1 MTRTYAYTIPSCCL
15 SLLICILTF
24 DECCVTLVC
33 CVMLYICYILYHNV
47 VLMLL
52 YIRTDVDFDVVLI
65 LILLC

>member
-33 CVMLYICYILYHNV
+33 CVMLY
-47 VLMLL
+47 ML
-52 YIRTDVDFDVVLI
+52 YII
-65 LILLC
+65 MLC